1 MVSNKNGV
9 CGPSF
14 VCVYVGQSSI
24 HYNELD
30 YSNDSFDFK
39 CDENRNQLV
48 YKDFSEDALAHEKY
62 QYLGLIS
69 KSKHI

>member
-48 YKDFSEDALAHEKY
+48 YQRF
-62 QYLGLIS
+62 
-69 KSKHI
+69 